1 MQEQEL
7 WIAVLGQAIED
18 ATGRASYNRAEY
30 RNGDPRLEA
39 REWIM
44 QAGPDFQAV
53 CLAAGVDPDAV
64 RSAVISGRSIG
75 PLFLASS
82 RPRRRTPKAQ
92 GRAA

>member
-1 MQEQEL
+1 
-7 WIAVLGQAIED
+7 
-18 ATGRASYNRAEY
+18 
-30 RNGDPRLEA
+30 
-39 REWIM
+39 M

-64 RSAVISGRSIG
+64 RSAVVSGRSIG